1 MTRILLTGF
10 EPFGS
15 ATINPSGQ
23 LVHRLAAEDLSA
35 DEIELITEIL
45 PVAARHA
52 PAIIEQRLI
61 ELQPDYCV
69 MLGLAEGRAAISIER
84 VAINLLDFRIPDN
97 ANDQPI
103 DEPVVL
109 GGPEAYFNTL
119 PVRTMRD
126 SSIASGI
133 PTELSLTAG
142 AFVCNQVFYRVQ
154 HFCAANALDI
164 QSGFIHLPATPEM
177 AAQAARPI
185 PSMSLD
191 AMVAGLRVMLGV
203 IVREQHEQANPTR
216 L

>member
-10 EPFGS
+10 ESFGS
-15 ATINPSGQ
+15 ATINPSEQ
-23 LVHRLAAEDLSA
+23 LARRLATEDHSA
-35 DEIELITEIL
+35 DEIELFTEIL

-52 PAIIEQRLI
+52 PAIIERRLI

-69 MLGLAEGRAAISIER
+69 MLGLAEDRSAISIER

-109 GGPEAYFNTL
+109 AGPEAYFSTL
-119 PVRTMRD
+119 PVRAMRD
-126 SSIASGI
+126 ASATIGI
-133 PTELSLTAG
+133 PAELSLTAG

-154 HFCAANALDI
+154 HFCAVNALDI
-164 QSGFIHLPATPEM
+164 ASGFIHLPATPEM
-177 AAQAARPI
+177 AAQAPRPI

-203 IVREQHEQANPTR
+203 VVREQREHVSF
-216 L
+216 